1 MSERFQPLYKKL
13 GYSFRQEE
21 LLVAALTHRS
31 AGSPNNERL
40 EYLGDALLNWVIA
53 EALCRLHPKASEGD
67 LTRLRASLV
76 REVALAD
83 ISQTLELGDYLK
95 LGAGEMRTGGFRRQ
109 SILADT
115 LEAVLAAIYQDGGIE
130 TAQTVILH
138 LYRTSL
144 EQLPDAASLKDAKT
158 RLQEFLQ
165 GQGLP
170 LPDYEVIE
178 VTGQAHKQQFRV
190 SCLVPGRTQKAEG
203 QGSSRRLAEQM
214 AASRLLELMQAET

>member
-1 MSERFQPLYKKL
+1 MSERFLPLYKKL
-13 GYSFRQEE
+13 GYSFRQDG
-21 LLVAALTHRS
+21 LLATALTHRS

-53 EALCRLHPKASEGD
+53 DALCRLHPAANEGD

-76 REVALAD
+76 REASLAEL
-83 ISQTLELGDYLK
+83 SQALELGDYLK
-95 LGAGEMRTGGFRRQ
+95 LGPGEMRTGGYRRT

-115 LEAVLAAIYQDGGIE
+115 LEAVFAAIYQDGGIE
-130 TAQTVILH
+130 AAQAVILR

-158 RLQEFLQ
+158 QLQEFLQ
-165 GQGLP
+165 GQGMP
-170 LPDYEVIE
+170 LPEYEVIE
-178 VTGQAHKQQFRV
+178 ITGQAHKQQFRV
-190 SCLVPGRTQKAEG
+190 TCQVPGKTLKTEG

-214 AASRLLELMQAET
+214 AASRLLDQLQERK